1 MPDSR
6 REGGSQEDKHPML
19 KSEDTKSTGSEE
31 NSAVGRSPHWMVA
44 PVWWWW
50 WWWVSL
56 SVFHKSVS

>member
-44 PVWWWW
+44 PV
-50 WWWVSL
+50 
-56 SVFHKSVS
+56 